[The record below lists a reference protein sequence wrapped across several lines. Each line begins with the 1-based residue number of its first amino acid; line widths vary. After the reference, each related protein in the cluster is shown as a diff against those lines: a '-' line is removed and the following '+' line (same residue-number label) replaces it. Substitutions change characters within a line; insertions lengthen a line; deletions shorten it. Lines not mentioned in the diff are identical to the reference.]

1 MTQHINLLSRRKAS
15 KDWSWL
21 AIRGLVA
28 LLLALTGMALST
40 EWKLRELR
48 EAEAKAQQAVSEIKV
63 ALEKKRRDAGLEQ
76 SEAMARQMTL
86 LQAQVD
92 AKREWADLLQKGEL
106 GNPSGYSQL
115 METLAAVHVDGVW
128 LQDVDM
134 AKGGQALTIVGK
146 SLSGEAVM
154 RYIGQINDAFKPM
167 GVQFSSVEITQESA
181 DAAALSKAGILKFRI
196 Y

>member
-1 MTQHINLLSRRKAS
+1 MTQHINLLSRRKTS

-48 EAEAKAQQAVSEIKV
+48 EAEAKAQQALAEIKV
-63 ALEKKRRDAGLEQ
+63 TLEKKRRDAGLEQ
-76 SEAMARQMTL
+76 SEAMAQQMTL
-86 LQAQVD
+86 LQRQVD

-115 METLAAVHVDGVW
+115 METLAAVHVEGVW

-167 GVQFSSVEITQESA
+167 GVQFSSVEIMQESA
-181 DAAALSKAGILKFRI
+181 DAGGSSKAGILKFRI